1 MRPGRKPLSP
11 AMALTGPMALAVL
24 VVVSLGWPVQALAA
38 QEPDDSTTA
47 PPSGEVRVGLALSGG
62 GAKGLAHIGVLE
74 ALEAAGVHV
83 DIVTGTSM
91 GAVIGGLYSL
101 GLSTDSIRSVIANV
115 DWPVVLGDRI
125 ERRRRFLHQRRLDER
140 TVLTLPVEGGTIGLP
155 AGATVGS
162 NLTRLAELTTWPA
175 ASVRSFDELPRSFA
189 AVATDIETG
198 EAVTM
203 TGGVLSE
210 VMRASVGI
218 PGALEPIDLDGRLLV
233 DGAVVRNLPASDAVE
248 LGADIVICSDVSDE
262 LSTREDLGS
271 LVDVLDQV
279 LTLGMRP
286 SMVFQRELCD
296 VLIRPPVEGISGFAY
311 DRYPEWIERGQAA
324 AADHVDDLRAIA
336 RRRGPATLPLAV
348 GFLGDSV
355 QVDSV
360 IIEGTSRP
368 QIERLVRE
376 ELGIVPGSWVTP
388 DILSYRLGDLDATG
402 LFGLVRYRLDPSGD
416 AASLIVRV
424 QERAQDRF
432 GVGLRYDDERRAAL
446 LFGMTLHNLVRYGS
460 VTRFELR
467 VGEETRA
474 AVSYLR
480 RRGVTGRLEA
490 GATLAWSQGN
500 LLLPDPFRSDSGIEV
515 TSLAMS
521 VGLVGARN
529 TYVGFE
535 LLGEAAVMELA
546 GTPDVLLLSGS
557 AVLDHESLDRI
568 DFPRRGAD
576 LHARWEWGITD
587 LTPDEGFSLLTARGR
602 IYLPLHRRSTLDLG
616 GFLGVAG
623 GFDLPSHRFLYLGGS
638 HRSAVFSRTQPTFNG
653 LGSEALA
660 GTVAQVGRVGLR
672 WAARPNAYLRVGMD
686 VGGMADTWQF
696 PVNNRVWGWN
706 VSAGASTIVGPV
718 LVEWSKASTQSGGRF
733 SVSVG
738 RLL

>member
-1 MRPGRKPLSP
+1 MRRRAGS
-11 AMALTGPMALAVL
+11 AV
-24 VVVSLGWPVQALAA
+24 VAIFRAVSLGTVVTLGLARPVAS
-38 QEPDDSTTA
+38 QEPADSVGG
-47 PPSGEVRVGLALSGG
+47 PGDEIRVGLALSGG

-91 GAVIGGLYSL
+91 GAVVGGLYSV
-101 GLSTDSIRSVIANV
+101 GLSTDSIRSIIASV

-140 TVLTLPVEGGTIGLP
+140 TVLTLPVEGGSIGLP
-155 AGATVGS
+155 AGATAGS
-162 NLTRLAELTTWPA
+162 NLTRLAEVTTWPA
-175 ASVRSFDELPRSFA
+175 ASVRSFDELPRTFA

-218 PGALEPIDLDGRLLV
+218 PGALEPVELDGRLLV

-248 LGADIVICSDVSDE
+248 LGADVVICSDVSDE
-262 LSTREDLGS
+262 LSTRDDLGS

-311 DRYPEWIERGQAA
+311 DRYAEWIERGRDAA
-324 AADHVDDLRAIA
+324 SDHVAELREIA
-336 RRRGPATLPLAV
+336 RRRGPATLPLGD

-355 QVDSV
+355 LVESV

-368 QIERLVRE
+368 RIERLVRE
-376 ELGIVPGSWVTP
+376 ELGIVPGMWVTP
-388 DILSYRLGDLDATG
+388 DILAYRLGDLDATG
-402 LFGLVRYRLDPSGD
+402 LFGLVRYRLDPSGE

-424 QERAQDRF
+424 EERAQDRF

-446 LFGMTLHNLVRYGS
+446 LFAVTLHNLVRYGS
-460 VTRFELR
+460 VMRFDLR

-474 AVSYLR
+474 AISYLR

-490 GATLAWSQGN
+490 GGTLAWSQGN
-500 LLLPDPFRSDSGIEV
+500 LLLPGPFRTPSGIEI
-515 TSLAMS
+515 TSLATS
-521 VGLVGARN
+521 VGLVAARN
-529 TYVGFE
+529 TFVGVE
-535 LLGEAAVMELA
+535 LLGELGVMDLS
-546 GTPDVLLLSGS
+546 GTRDVLLLSGS
-557 AVLDHESLDRI
+557 ALLDHESLDRI
-568 DFPRRGAD
+568 DFPRSGGD
-576 LHARWEWGITD
+576 FHARWEWGATD
-587 LTPDEGFSLLTARGR
+587 LVPDEGFSLFTTRGR
-602 IYLPLHRRSTLDLG
+602 LYLPLHRRVTLDLG
-616 GFLGVAG
+616 GYVGIARGL
-623 GFDLPSHRFLYLGGS
+623 DLPSHRFIYLGGA
-638 HRSAVFSRTQPTFNG
+638 HRSAVFPRTQPTFNG
-653 LGSEALA
+653 LGPEALA
-660 GTVAQVGRVGLR
+660 GTVAQVGRAGLR
-672 WAARPNAYLRVGMD
+672 WTARPNLYLRVGMD
-686 VGGMADTWQF
+686 VGGVADTWQF
-696 PVNNRVWGWN
+696 PLDQRVWGWN
-706 VSAGASTIVGPV
+706 VSAGTSTIVG
-718 LVEWSKASTQSGGRF
+718 LVRMEWSNASTRSGGRF

-738 RLL
+738 REL

>member
-1 MRPGRKPLSP
+1 MSRHASRARIRRRLLATTTGLVALLSVHP
-11 AMALTGPMALAVL
+11 A
-24 VVVSLGWPVQALAA
+24 LGQS
-38 QEPDDSTTA
+38 PDDASPG
-47 PPSGEVRVGLALSGG
+47 PPAEIRVGLALSGG

-91 GAVIGGLYSL
+91 GAVVGGLYAV
-101 GLSTDSIRSVIANV
+101 GLSTDSIRSIMAGV

-125 ERRRRFLHQRRLDER
+125 ERSRRFLHQRRLDER
-140 TVLTLPVEGGTIGLP
+140 TVLTLPVEDGSVGLP

-162 NLTRLAELTTWPA
+162 NLTRLAERTTWPA
-175 ASVRSFDELPRSFA
+175 ASVRSFADLPRSFA

-233 DGAVVRNLPASDAVE
+233 DGAVVRNLPASDAVD
-248 LGADIVICSDVSDE
+248 LGADVVICSDVSDE
-262 LSTREDLGS
+262 LSTRDDLGS

-296 VLIRPPVEGISGFAY
+296 VLIRPSVEGISGFAY
-311 DRYPEWIERGQAA
+311 DRYEEWIERGRVAA
-324 AADHVDDLRAIA
+324 SALESDLEGIA
-336 RRRGPATLPLAV
+336 RRRGPATLPLAR

-355 QVDSV
+355 FVESV
-360 IIEGTSRP
+360 VIQGASRP

-388 DILSYRLGDLDATG
+388 EILSYRLGDLDATG

-416 AASLIVRV
+416 AASLVVRV
-424 QERAQDRF
+424 EERAQDRF

-446 LFGMTLHNLVRYGS
+446 LFGMTIHNLVRFGS

-480 RRGVTGRLEA
+480 RRGITGRLEA
-490 GATLAWSQGN
+490 GSTLAWSQGN
-500 LLLPDPFRSDSGIEV
+500 LLLPGPSRPESGVEI
-515 TSLAMS
+515 TSLATS
-521 VGLVGARN
+521 VGLVAGRN
-529 TYVGFE
+529 TFIGAEV
-535 LLGEAAVMELA
+535 LGELVVTDLA
-546 GTPDVLLLSGS
+546 GTPDVMLLSGS

-568 DFPRRGAD
+568 DFPRSGAD
-576 LHARWEWGITD
+576 LRVRWEWGATD
-587 LTPDEGFSLLTARGR
+587 LVSDEGFSLFTTQGR
-602 IYLPLHRRSTLDLG
+602 LYLPLHRRTTLDLG
-616 GFLGVAG
+616 GFVGVARG
-623 GFDLPSHRFLYLGGS
+623 LDLPSHRFLFVGGA
-638 HRSAVFSRTQPTFNG
+638 HRSAIFPQTQPTFSG
-653 LGSEALA
+653 LEPGALA

-672 WAARPNAYLRVGMD
+672 WAATPTLYLRVGLD
-686 VGGMADTWQF
+686 VGGVADRWRL
-696 PVNNRVWGWN
+696 PVEDRVWGWN
-706 VSAGASTIVGPV
+706 VSAGATTLVGPV
-718 LVEWSKASTQSGGRF
+718 RVEWSKASTRSGGRF

-738 RLL
+738 RPL